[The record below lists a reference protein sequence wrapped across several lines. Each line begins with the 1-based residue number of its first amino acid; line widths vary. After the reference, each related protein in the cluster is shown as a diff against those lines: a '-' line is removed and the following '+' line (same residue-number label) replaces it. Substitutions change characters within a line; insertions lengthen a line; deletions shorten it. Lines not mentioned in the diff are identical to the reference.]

1 MAVIASARPG
11 VALALECGQPGL
23 RRQGGGIEDGMLV
36 AELAMDQLLPRLPQ
50 GIERQ
55 EQREVRADCL
65 QPVHP
70 IGDRDPALA
79 RMVALAQV
87 VPARPYPSALR
98 HEGEVAM
105 EIAVVSLIAEAAEH
119 ALLLGAGVLEQPE
132 RLVGMGRQHH
142 LVEGLPTPIR
152 QMHGCA
158 EIVPAYRHDRI
169 AGLYAP
175 G

>member
-1 MAVIASARPG
+1 MAVIAAAIPG

-36 AELAMDQLLPRLPQ
+36 AELAMDQLLPRLPH

-55 EQREVRADCL
+55 EHRAVRADCL

-87 VPARPYPSALR
+87 VPPRPYPSALR
-98 HEGEVAM
+98 HDGQA
-105 EIAVVSLIAEAAEH
+105 AVELAAASLIAAA
-119 ALLLGAGVLEQPE
+119 AA
-132 RLVGMGRQHH
+132 
-142 LVEGLPTPIR
+142 
-152 QMHGCA
+152 
-158 EIVPAYRHDRI
+158 PA
-169 AGLYAP
+169 
-175 G
+175 